1 MTRGSKRKGSDS
13 EKRGSAQPDTARNPG
28 STDLESVKSRVR
40 ADKEG
45 GRADKNG
52 EGEAVGGP
60 PSELAA
66 PSDSRARGVLNS
78 EQRHEAAQCVTS
90 TAKAQL
96 IHDWMLTG
104 VYVKGKTD
112 RALAEVWGCA
122 RSTVWNHSAFAWKLL
137 NQQLKGA
144 TKEELVA
151 ALQARIAAVGQS
163 ALERTEEVVTV
174 KGDVVEVRK
183 PDHRTALRALEVEA
197 DLFGLRVHRHH
208 HTVTAEQL
216 TTEQIHEQLRAHGYE
231 LTPPTVETS
240 GEEVTERTGAAQ
252 QGENE

>member
-1 MTRGSKRKGSDS
+1 MEAVVKRSNVPKSGTTRP
-13 EKRGSAQPDTARNPG
+13 ETARNAGAPD
-28 STDLESVKSRVR
+28 SESVKSRVR
-40 ADKEG
+40 ADKRNGRTDIDG
-45 GRADKNG
+45 GEKAPLGDP
-52 EGEAVGGP
+52 EAA
-60 PSELAA
+60 LAQ
-66 PSDSRARGVLNS
+66 SDSRARGVLNS
-78 EQRHEAAQCVTS
+78 EQRLEAARCVTS
-90 TAKAQL
+90 AAKAQL

-122 RSTVWNHSAFAWKLL
+122 RSTVWNHSAFAWRLL
-137 NQQLKGA
+137 NQQLQGA
-144 TKEELVA
+144 TKEELTA

-174 KGDVVEVRK
+174 QGDVVEVRR

-216 TTEQIHEQLRAHGYE
+216 TTEQIHEQLRQHGYQ
-231 LTPPTVETS
+231 LTPPTVEAS
-240 GEEVTERTGAAQ
+240 GEEVTDRTGAGQ
-252 QGENE
+252 QGESSE